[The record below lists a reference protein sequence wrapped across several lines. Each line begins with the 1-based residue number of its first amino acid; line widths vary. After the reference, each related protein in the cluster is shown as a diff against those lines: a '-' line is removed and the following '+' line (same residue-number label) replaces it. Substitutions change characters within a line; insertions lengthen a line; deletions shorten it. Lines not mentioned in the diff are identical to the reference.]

1 MDYYCNIIESH
12 VCQFYFFSS
21 DTNPFNQNMFFTA
34 EKDLHSIVEWW
45 ISSCWGPHE
54 DQVSRTSQPENVA
67 IVPYVWH
74 SLAIFYGEISL
85 ALT

>member
-1 MDYYCNIIESH
+1 MFANSTSFQVTPIPSPKI
-12 VCQFYFFSS
+12 
-21 DTNPFNQNMFFTA
+21 FFTA